1 MRASGDLKPK
11 ATLVMRRILMLTDSM
26 RPLESPCSIAA
37 RIEGLEVLE
46 LVAQGLNKSGDRN
59 RLFMRENTVKNHV
72 RNILERL
79 QVSRMDAVMD
89 AVREKLFDVPDG

>member
-11 ATLVMRRILMLTDSM
+11 ATLVMRRILVLTDSM

-46 LVAQGLNKSGDRN
+46 LVAQGLNN
-59 RLFMRENTVKNHV
+59 REIGTGCSCART
-72 RNILERL
+72 
-79 QVSRMDAVMD
+79 
-89 AVREKLFDVPDG
+89 P